1 MPRTPRDLADRMA
14 ARRHQSR
21 VDCSHVPASHL
32 IDRKTALPNP
42 FVEVGEQGQPRKRTV
57 RGTAKPTRRKR

>member
-1 MPRTPRDLADRMA
+1 MPRTPRDWVA
-14 ARRHQSR
+14 RHQSR

-32 IDRKTALPNP
+32 IDREAMLPNP
-42 FVEVGEQGQPRKRTV
+42 FVEIGAQGQTRKRTV